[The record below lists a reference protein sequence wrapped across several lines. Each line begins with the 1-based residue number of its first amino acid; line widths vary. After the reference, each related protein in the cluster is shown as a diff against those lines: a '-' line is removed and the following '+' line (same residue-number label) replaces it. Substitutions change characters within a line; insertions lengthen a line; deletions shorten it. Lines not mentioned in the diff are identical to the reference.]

1 LLGKTFDRN
10 ASNLAGGG
18 VAVIRL
24 KPGLG
29 TSMESLPVSPALGAL
44 TAVFT
49 TFGLIFL
56 AEIGDKS
63 QLVCMTLAARH
74 RHFPVLLGAIAA
86 FIILNTLAVVF
97 GAGLAQW
104 VPEKVLAGAVAL
116 LFGAF
121 GIKSLLTKEE
131 KEEEGEVEEKPGHG
145 IFVTTFLMILLAEM
159 GDKTQIAIAGLASTL
174 PAVAVW
180 LGATLALFA
189 TSALGVW
196 LGVTLLRRIPIH
208 RLHQISGVFFL
219 VLAAFAA
226 ARLF

>member
-1 LLGKTFDRN
+1 M
-10 ASNLAGGG
+10 S
-18 VAVIRL
+18 
-24 KPGLG
+24 
-29 TSMESLPVSPALGAL
+29 ALETL
-44 TAVFT
+44 TAIVS

-74 RHFPVLLGAIAA
+74 RHLPVLLGAIAA
-86 FIILNTLAVVF
+86 FLILNTLAVVF

-104 VPEKVLAGAVAL
+104 LPERILAGAVAL

-121 GIKSLLTKEE
+121 GIKSLLTQEE
-131 KEEEGEVEEKPGHG
+131 VGEDGEVEEKPGHG
-145 IFVTTFLMILLAEM
+145 IFATTFLMLLLAEM

-174 PAVAVW
+174 PALAVW
-180 LGATLALFA
+180 VGATLALII

-226 ARLF
+226 TRVF

>member
-1 LLGKTFDRN
+1 M
-10 ASNLAGGG
+10 S
-18 VAVIRL
+18 
-24 KPGLG
+24 
-29 TSMESLPVSPALGAL
+29 ALETL
-44 TAVFT
+44 TAIFS

-74 RHFPVLLGAIAA
+74 RHLPVLLGAIAA
-86 FIILNTLAVVF
+86 FLILNTLAVVF

-104 VPEKVLAGAVAL
+104 IPEKILAGAVAL

-131 KEEEGEVEEKPGHG
+131 VREDGEVEEKPGHG
-145 IFVTTFLMILLAEM
+145 IFATTFLMLLLAEM

-174 PAVAVW
+174 PALAVW
-180 LGATLALFA
+180 IGATLALIT

-208 RLHQISGVFFL
+208 RLHQVSGVFFL

-226 ARLF
+226 TRVF

>member
-1 LLGKTFDRN
+1 M
-10 ASNLAGGG
+10 S
-18 VAVIRL
+18 
-24 KPGLG
+24 
-29 TSMESLPVSPALGAL
+29 ALETL
-44 TAVFT
+44 TAIFS

-74 RHFPVLLGAIAA
+74 RHLPVLLGAIAA
-86 FIILNTLAVVF
+86 FLILNTLAVVF

-104 VPEKVLAGAVAL
+104 IPERILAGAVAL

-121 GIKSLLTKEE
+121 GIKSLLTQEE
-131 KEEEGEVEEKPGHG
+131 VGEDGEIEEKPGHG
-145 IFVTTFLMILLAEM
+145 IFATTFLMLLLAEM

-174 PAVAVW
+174 PALAVW
-180 LGATLALFA
+180 IGATLALIT

-208 RLHQISGVFFL
+208 RLHQVSGVFFL

-226 ARLF
+226 TRVF